1 MAYFAKLNS
10 DNIVVNVVKVNNNVI
25 AIDGGEDESLG
36 ESFLNNLYQTTDTWK
51 QTSYNNNIRGNYAGL
66 GYTYMENV
74 ATLGVAS
81 TDIFINQ
88 QPYPSW
94 SIGVNTAS
102 WYPPLGEPGVTTTM
116 VANAQQWYWDEAAHQ
131 ADNTVGWALT
141 AQYGPYTGTID

>member
-10 DNIVVNVVKVNNNVI
+10 DNIVVTVIKVDNSVI
-25 AIDGGEDESLG
+25 AVDVGEDESLG
-36 ESFLNNLYQTTDTWK
+36 QTFLNDLYGTNDTWK
-51 QTSYNNNIRGNYAGL
+51 QTSYNDNIRGNYAGI

-81 TDIFINQ
+81 TDIFISQ

-94 SIGVNTAS
+94 NVGVNTAS
-102 WYPPLGEPGVTTTM
+102 WYAPLGEPGVTTTM
-116 VANAQQWYWDEAAHQ
+116 VANGKQWYWDEAAHQ

-141 AQYGPYTGTID
+141 DQYGPYTRTID